1 MKQPGSNFVS
11 LIGLGLFAVLI
22 MVAAYF
28 DMESLEG
35 FLVLCLLL
43 CLICYLWS
51 KFALSGIELD
61 APEEDICAFPGEC
74 IEMDMAIHNRKMLPL
89 VWLDL
94 CFPTGGQSCVAA
106 HPEDEQPKD
115 EGEKPERTDELCSTF
130 LWVLP
135 HQSIRWTQ
143 RAMAVH
149 RGVCRVNSMGLVS
162 GDGFGLAAKTKNQP
176 LPVPFRFVVYPA
188 MLNVNVSPLLNKLS
202 EMEAARNG
210 FYSDRT
216 LLSTTRDYH
225 EGDPIKN
232 INWRLM
238 AKRDELQVN
247 VHEKLAM
254 RRVCFVPDMYSYTYI
269 AEVEEGTQRVKR
281 RVVDRDGLEHMLS
294 FAASLIV
301 RLHERDVLCSL
312 VLPAYGDEAARVVVP
327 GGAEEQVMQLL
338 TVLAEINYEA
348 EDTALP
354 LEQMEN
360 ERHKLGQ
367 IFILSRSWQESVLKA
382 EPVTEEKLSA
392 AGILNRE
399 DEQDVFSRNIFKE
412 SDFLEL

>member
-11 LIGLGLFAVLI
+11 LIGLGLLAVLI

-51 KFALSGIELD
+51 KSALSRIELD
-61 APEEDICAFPGEC
+61 APEEDICAFPDEC

-94 CFPTGGQSCVAA
+94 CFPTGEKSCVAA
-106 HPEDEQPKD
+106 HPEDEQPTD
-115 EGEKPERTDELCSTF
+115 EQEKPEHRDELCASF
-130 LWVLP
+130 LWVMP

-149 RGVCRVNSMGLVS
+149 RGVCRVNSIGLVS
-162 GDGFGLAAKTKNQP
+162 GDGFGLASKTKNSA
-176 LPVPFRFVVYPA
+176 LSAPFRFVVYPA
-188 MLNVNVSPLLNKLS
+188 MLNVNVSPILNRLS

-238 AKRDELQVN
+238 AKRDDLQVN

-254 RRVCFVPDMYSYTYI
+254 RRVCFVPDMYSFTYI

-281 RVVDRDGLEHMLS
+281 RVVDHGGLEHMLS

-301 RLHERDVLCSL
+301 RLHEREVLCSL
-312 VLPAYGDEAARVVVP
+312 VLPAFGEQAARVVVP
-327 GGAEEQVMQLL
+327 ESAEEQVMQLL
-338 TVLAEINYEA
+338 TALAEINYEA
-348 EDTALP
+348 QPTVLP

-367 IFILSRSWQESVLKA
+367 MFVLSSSWQASMLRA
-382 EPVTEEKLSA
+382 DPIAEEKLSA
-392 AGILNRE
+392 VSILNRD
-399 DEQDVFSRNIFKE
+399 DEQESFSRDIFKE